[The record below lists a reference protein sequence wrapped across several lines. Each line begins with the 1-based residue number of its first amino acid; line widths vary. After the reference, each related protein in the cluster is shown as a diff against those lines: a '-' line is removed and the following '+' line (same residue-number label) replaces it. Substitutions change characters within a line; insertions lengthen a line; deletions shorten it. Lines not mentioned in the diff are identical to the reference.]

1 MISLSSLPATPP
13 IGGKREHSA
22 ILLFKNCSSGT
33 PWDPQGAST
42 CMIYSCYDLACTMVL
57 AVYIAKLISFLTVKN
72 VAVPFTRLDELI
84 DSEYKIGVDGSG
96 LGGALLLYEVRL

>member
-1 MISLSSLPATPP
+1 
-13 IGGKREHSA
+13 
-22 ILLFKNCSSGT
+22 
-33 PWDPQGAST
+33 
-42 CMIYSCYDLACTMVL
+42 MVL